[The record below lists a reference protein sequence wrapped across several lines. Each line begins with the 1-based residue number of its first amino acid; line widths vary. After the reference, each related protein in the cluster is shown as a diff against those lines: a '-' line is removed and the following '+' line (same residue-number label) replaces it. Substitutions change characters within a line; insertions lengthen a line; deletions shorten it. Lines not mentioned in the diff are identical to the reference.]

1 MKSHYYS
8 SRFTLFVASLF
19 VLSMTFM
26 ACGNDKETGGL
37 GPAPEANI
45 VEVAAENGNF
55 DILVQAIQDAGLA
68 ETLQQEG
75 PVFTVFAPT
84 DDAFEALPEG
94 TLESLTPEQ
103 LAEILQFHV
112 INGEIESGD
121 LAASQ
126 DVETLLGEEI
136 LVEADGGV
144 LVNGYSNVV
153 TADVEAANG
162 IIHAVD
168 AVLLPE
174 GYRDANIID
183 QAVELGNFTTLAS
196 AVEQVGLTST
206 LKYKGDFTVFAPT
219 DDAFAALPEG
229 LLGSLSNAQLTDI
242 LTYHVLSGEV
252 FAGDLS
258 AEQAVESLQGG
269 DVYITS
275 DGTNVNVNGSASVV
289 AADVDVSN
297 GVIHAIDEVILPN
310 EFLNIVHIASKN
322 YDLSTLV
329 TLVAD
334 NGLVPTLE
342 GDGPFTVFAPTNA
355 AFEAV
360 SDVLSTLSPSEV
372 SDVLTYHV
380 AAQEILSGD
389 LPAPGT
395 ATSVPTVLGDDIT
408 VAVDVEGNVTL
419 NGSVNVTTVDIQGS
433 NGVIHIIDGVLL
445 PNQDANLVDTA
456 TNAGLTTLLDAVGA
470 VNGLGQALLDQEA
483 ITVFAPTNDAFA
495 DALAAYGVSSLSE
508 LVTELGGLDNL
519 ETVLGFHVV
528 PAVAFSG
535 DLSEGS
541 QTFTTLAGQ
550 DLTVTRTG
558 ADVTVTDAAG
568 NTSNVVTA
576 DVAIENG
583 VVHVIDSV
591 LLPEITLPDAVE
603 AATDAGLTTLID
615 ALVAAELA
623 DAVTGAEA
631 ITVFAPTNAAFDDLL
646 AANNVSDLDGLIN
659 ELGAQA
665 VSDVL
670 TYHVV
675 PAVAFSHDL
684 NDGDTFTT
692 LQGEELTV
700 NISGSGVT
708 VEDVNGN
715 IYNVTATDVAI
726 ENGVVHV
733 IDGVL
738 LPTL

>member
-174 GYRDANIID
+174 GYRDANVID

-196 AVEQVGLTST
+196 AIEQVGLTST

-219 DDAFAALPEG
+219 DDAFAALPQG
-229 LLGSLSNAQLTDI
+229 LLGSLSEAQLTEI
-242 LTYHVLSGEV
+242 LTYHVLSGEI
-252 FAGDLS
+252 FADQLN
-258 AEQAVESLQGG
+258 AEQAPASLEGGEVFVTKDGNG
-269 DVYITS
+269 DVT
-275 DGTNVNVNGSASVV
+275 VNGSSSVV
-289 AADVDVSN
+289 TADVDVSN
-297 GVIHAIDEVILPN
+297 GVIHAIDQVILPDAYGTVVDAASKRYNFETLVSAVVDAGLAGALSDTEASYTVFAPTDEAFAAVESVVNSLSTQQLATVLSYHVLPVEVASGDLAAEQAPASLTDEAVYVTAADGNVTVNGSASVVEADIMTNNGTIHAIDEVILPN
-310 EFLNIVHIASKN
+310 EFLNIVQIASKN

-342 GDGPFTVFAPTNA
+342 GSGPFTVFAPTNA
-355 AFEAV
+355 AFDAV
-360 SDVLSTLSPSEV
+360 SETLDGLSAAQVEE
-372 SDVLTYHV
+372 VLTYHV
-380 AAQEILSGD
+380 AAQQIMSGD
-389 LPAPGT
+389 LPAPGNST
-395 ATSVPTVLGDDIT
+395 TVPTVQGEDIT
-408 VAVDVEGNVTL
+408 VAVDSEGAVTL
-419 NGSVNVTTVDIQGS
+419 NGSVNVTTVDLLGT

-445 PNQDANLVDTA
+445 PPSYTAN
-456 TNAGLTTLLDAVGA
+456 
-470 VNGLGQALLDQEA
+470 
-483 ITVFAPTNDAFA
+483 
-495 DALAAYGVSSLSE
+495 
-508 LVTELGGLDNL
+508 
-519 ETVLGFHVV
+519 
-528 PAVAFSG
+528 
-535 DLSEGS
+535 
-541 QTFTTLAGQ
+541 
-550 DLTVTRTG
+550 
-558 ADVTVTDAAG
+558 
-568 NTSNVVTA
+568 
-576 DVAIENG
+576 
-583 VVHVIDSV
+583 
-591 LLPEITLPDAVE
+591 
-603 AATDAGLTTLID
+603 
-615 ALVAAELA
+615 
-623 DAVTGAEA
+623 
-631 ITVFAPTNAAFDDLL
+631 
-646 AANNVSDLDGLIN
+646 
-659 ELGAQA
+659 
-665 VSDVL
+665 
-670 TYHVV
+670 
-675 PAVAFSHDL
+675 
-684 NDGDTFTT
+684 
-692 LQGEELTV
+692 
-700 NISGSGVT
+700 
-708 VEDVNGN
+708 
-715 IYNVTATDVAI
+715 
-726 ENGVVHV
+726 
-733 IDGVL
+733 
-738 LPTL
+738 

>member
-84 DDAFEALPEG
+84 DEAFEALPEG

-174 GYRDANIID
+174 GYRDANVID

-196 AVEQVGLTST
+196 AIEQVGLTST

-219 DDAFAALPEG
+219 DDAFAALPQG
-229 LLGSLSNAQLTDI
+229 LLGSLSEAQLTEI
-242 LTYHVLSGEV
+242 LTYHVLSGEI
-252 FAGDLS
+252 FADQLN
-258 AEQAVESLQGG
+258 AEQAPASLEGGEVFVTKDGNG
-269 DVYITS
+269 DVT
-275 DGTNVNVNGSASVV
+275 VNGSSSVV
-289 AADVDVSN
+289 TADVDVSN
-297 GVIHAIDEVILPN
+297 GVIHAIDQVILPDAYGTVVDAASKRYNFETLVSAVVDAGLAGALSDTEASYTVFAPTDDAFAAVESVVNSLSVQQLATVLSYHVLPVEVASGDLAAEQAPASLTDESVYVTAADGNVTVNGSASVVEADIMTNNGTIHAIDEVILPN
-310 EFLNIVHIASKN
+310 EFLNIVQIASKN

-342 GDGPFTVFAPTNA
+342 GSGPFTVFAPTNA
-355 AFEAV
+355 AFDAV
-360 SDVLSTLSPSEV
+360 SETLDGLSAAQVEE
-372 SDVLTYHV
+372 VLTYHV
-380 AAQEILSGD
+380 AAQQIMSGD
-389 LPAPGT
+389 LPAPGNST
-395 ATSVPTVLGDDIT
+395 TVPTVQGEDIT
-408 VAVDVEGNVTL
+408 VAVDSEGAVTL
-419 NGSVNVTTVDIQGS
+419 NGSVNVTTVDLLGT

-445 PNQDANLVDTA
+445 PPSYTAN
-456 TNAGLTTLLDAVGA
+456 
-470 VNGLGQALLDQEA
+470 
-483 ITVFAPTNDAFA
+483 
-495 DALAAYGVSSLSE
+495 
-508 LVTELGGLDNL
+508 
-519 ETVLGFHVV
+519 
-528 PAVAFSG
+528 
-535 DLSEGS
+535 
-541 QTFTTLAGQ
+541 
-550 DLTVTRTG
+550 
-558 ADVTVTDAAG
+558 
-568 NTSNVVTA
+568 
-576 DVAIENG
+576 
-583 VVHVIDSV
+583 
-591 LLPEITLPDAVE
+591 
-603 AATDAGLTTLID
+603 
-615 ALVAAELA
+615 
-623 DAVTGAEA
+623 
-631 ITVFAPTNAAFDDLL
+631 
-646 AANNVSDLDGLIN
+646 
-659 ELGAQA
+659 
-665 VSDVL
+665 
-670 TYHVV
+670 
-675 PAVAFSHDL
+675 
-684 NDGDTFTT
+684 
-692 LQGEELTV
+692 
-700 NISGSGVT
+700 
-708 VEDVNGN
+708 
-715 IYNVTATDVAI
+715 
-726 ENGVVHV
+726 
-733 IDGVL
+733 
-738 LPTL
+738 

>member
-174 GYRDANIID
+174 GYRDANVID

-196 AVEQVGLTST
+196 AIEQVGLTST

-219 DDAFAALPEG
+219 DDAFAALPQG
-229 LLGSLSNAQLTDI
+229 LLGSLSEAQLTEI
-242 LTYHVLSGEV
+242 LTYHVLSGEI
-252 FAGDLS
+252 FADQLN
-258 AEQAVESLQGG
+258 AEQAPASLEGGEVFVTKDGNG
-269 DVYITS
+269 DVT
-275 DGTNVNVNGSASVV
+275 VNGSSSVV
-289 AADVDVSN
+289 TADVDVSN
-297 GVIHAIDEVILPN
+297 GVIHAIDQVILPDAYGTVVDAASKRYNFETLVSAVVDAGLAGALSDTEASYTVFAPTDDAFAAVESVVNSLSVQQLATVLSYHVLPVEVASGDLAAEQAPASLTDESVYVTAADGNVTVNGSASVVEADIMTNNGTIHAIDEVILPN
-310 EFLNIVHIASKN
+310 EFLNIVQIASKN

-342 GDGPFTVFAPTNA
+342 GSGPFTVFAPTNA
-355 AFEAV
+355 AFDAV
-360 SDVLSTLSPSEV
+360 SETLDGLSAAQVEE
-372 SDVLTYHV
+372 VLTYHV
-380 AAQEILSGD
+380 AAQQIMSGD
-389 LPAPGT
+389 LPAPGNST
-395 ATSVPTVLGDDIT
+395 TVPTVQGEDIT
-408 VAVDVEGNVTL
+408 VAVDSEGAVTL
-419 NGSVNVTTVDIQGS
+419 NGSVNVTTVDLLGT

-445 PNQDANLVDTA
+445 PPSYTAN
-456 TNAGLTTLLDAVGA
+456 
-470 VNGLGQALLDQEA
+470 
-483 ITVFAPTNDAFA
+483 
-495 DALAAYGVSSLSE
+495 
-508 LVTELGGLDNL
+508 
-519 ETVLGFHVV
+519 
-528 PAVAFSG
+528 
-535 DLSEGS
+535 
-541 QTFTTLAGQ
+541 
-550 DLTVTRTG
+550 
-558 ADVTVTDAAG
+558 
-568 NTSNVVTA
+568 
-576 DVAIENG
+576 
-583 VVHVIDSV
+583 
-591 LLPEITLPDAVE
+591 
-603 AATDAGLTTLID
+603 
-615 ALVAAELA
+615 
-623 DAVTGAEA
+623 
-631 ITVFAPTNAAFDDLL
+631 
-646 AANNVSDLDGLIN
+646 
-659 ELGAQA
+659 
-665 VSDVL
+665 
-670 TYHVV
+670 
-675 PAVAFSHDL
+675 
-684 NDGDTFTT
+684 
-692 LQGEELTV
+692 
-700 NISGSGVT
+700 
-708 VEDVNGN
+708 
-715 IYNVTATDVAI
+715 
-726 ENGVVHV
+726 
-733 IDGVL
+733 
-738 LPTL
+738 

>member
-112 INGEIESGD
+112 INGKIESGD

-174 GYRDANIID
+174 GYRDANVID

-196 AVEQVGLTST
+196 AIEQVGLTST

-219 DDAFAALPEG
+219 DDAFAALPQG
-229 LLGSLSNAQLTDI
+229 LLGSLSEAQLTEI

-252 FAGDLS
+252 FSGDLA
-258 AEQAVESLQGG
+258 AEQAPASLEGG
-269 DVYITS
+269 EVFVTK
-275 DGTNVNVNGSASVV
+275 DGNGNVTVNGSSSVV
-289 AADVDVSN
+289 TADVDVSN
-297 GVIHAIDEVILPN
+297 GVIHAIDQVILPDAYGTVVDAASKRYNFETLVSAVVDAGLAGALSDTEASYTVFAPTDEAFAAVESVVNSLSTQQLATVLSYHVLPVEVASGDLAAEQAPASLTDEAVYVTAADGNVTVNGSASVVEADIMTNNGTIHAIDEVILPN
-310 EFLNIVHIASKN
+310 EFLNIVQIASKN
-322 YDLSTLV
+322 YNLSTLV

-342 GDGPFTVFAPTNA
+342 GSGPFTVFAPTNA
-355 AFEAV
+355 AFDAV
-360 SDVLSTLSPSEV
+360 SETLDGLSAAQVEE
-372 SDVLTYHV
+372 VLTYHV
-380 AAQEILSGD
+380 AAQQIMSGD
-389 LPAPGT
+389 LPAPGNST
-395 ATSVPTVLGDDIT
+395 TVPTVQGEDIT
-408 VAVDVEGNVTL
+408 VAVDSEGAVTL
-419 NGSVNVTTVDIQGS
+419 NGSVNVTTVDLLGT

-445 PNQDANLVDTA
+445 PPSYTAN
-456 TNAGLTTLLDAVGA
+456 
-470 VNGLGQALLDQEA
+470 
-483 ITVFAPTNDAFA
+483 
-495 DALAAYGVSSLSE
+495 
-508 LVTELGGLDNL
+508 
-519 ETVLGFHVV
+519 
-528 PAVAFSG
+528 
-535 DLSEGS
+535 
-541 QTFTTLAGQ
+541 
-550 DLTVTRTG
+550 
-558 ADVTVTDAAG
+558 
-568 NTSNVVTA
+568 
-576 DVAIENG
+576 
-583 VVHVIDSV
+583 
-591 LLPEITLPDAVE
+591 
-603 AATDAGLTTLID
+603 
-615 ALVAAELA
+615 
-623 DAVTGAEA
+623 
-631 ITVFAPTNAAFDDLL
+631 
-646 AANNVSDLDGLIN
+646 
-659 ELGAQA
+659 
-665 VSDVL
+665 
-670 TYHVV
+670 
-675 PAVAFSHDL
+675 
-684 NDGDTFTT
+684 
-692 LQGEELTV
+692 
-700 NISGSGVT
+700 
-708 VEDVNGN
+708 
-715 IYNVTATDVAI
+715 
-726 ENGVVHV
+726 
-733 IDGVL
+733 
-738 LPTL
+738 

>member
-26 ACGNDKETGGL
+26 ACGDDNDGGGL

-55 DILVQAIQDAGLA
+55 DILVQALQDAGLA
-68 ETLQQEG
+68 ETLEQEG
-75 PVFTVFAPT
+75 PIFTVFAPT
-84 DDAFEALPEG
+84 DEAFEALPEG
-94 TLESLTPEQ
+94 TLENLTPEQ

-174 GYRDANIID
+174 GYRDANVID

-196 AVEQVGLTST
+196 AIEQVGLTST

-229 LLGSLSNAQLTDI
+229 LLGILSDAQLTEI

-252 FAGDLS
+252 FAGDLT
-258 AEQAVESLQGG
+258 AEQAAASLEGG
-269 DVYITS
+269 EIFITS
-275 DGTNVNVNGSASVV
+275 DGTNVTVNGAASVV

-297 GVIHAIDEVILPN
+297 GVIHAIDQVILPDAYGTVVDAASKRYNFETLVSAVVDAGLAGALSDTDANYTVFAPTDEAFAAVESIVNSLSPQQLATVLSYHVLPVEVASGDLAAEQAPASLTDEAVYVTASENGVMVNGSASVVEADIATNNGTIHAIDEVILPN
-310 EFLNIVHIASKN
+310 EFLNIVQIASKN

-342 GDGPFTVFAPTNA
+342 GNGPFTVFAPTNA

-360 SDVLSTLSPSEV
+360 SETLGTLSAAQVEE
-372 SDVLTYHV
+372 VLTYHV
-380 AAQEILSGD
+380 AAQEIMSGD
-389 LPAPGT
+389 LPAPGNST
-395 ATSVPTVLGDDIT
+395 TVPTVQGEDIT
-408 VAVDVEGNVTL
+408 VEVEAEGAVTL
-419 NGSVNVTTVDIQGS
+419 NGSVNVTTVDLQGT

-445 PNQDANLVDTA
+445 PPSYTAN
-456 TNAGLTTLLDAVGA
+456 
-470 VNGLGQALLDQEA
+470 
-483 ITVFAPTNDAFA
+483 
-495 DALAAYGVSSLSE
+495 
-508 LVTELGGLDNL
+508 
-519 ETVLGFHVV
+519 
-528 PAVAFSG
+528 
-535 DLSEGS
+535 
-541 QTFTTLAGQ
+541 
-550 DLTVTRTG
+550 
-558 ADVTVTDAAG
+558 
-568 NTSNVVTA
+568 
-576 DVAIENG
+576 
-583 VVHVIDSV
+583 
-591 LLPEITLPDAVE
+591 
-603 AATDAGLTTLID
+603 
-615 ALVAAELA
+615 
-623 DAVTGAEA
+623 
-631 ITVFAPTNAAFDDLL
+631 
-646 AANNVSDLDGLIN
+646 
-659 ELGAQA
+659 
-665 VSDVL
+665 
-670 TYHVV
+670 
-675 PAVAFSHDL
+675 
-684 NDGDTFTT
+684 
-692 LQGEELTV
+692 
-700 NISGSGVT
+700 
-708 VEDVNGN
+708 
-715 IYNVTATDVAI
+715 
-726 ENGVVHV
+726 
-733 IDGVL
+733 
-738 LPTL
+738 

>member
-26 ACGNDKETGGL
+26 ACGDDNDGGGL

-55 DILVQAIQDAGLA
+55 DILVQALQDAGLA
-68 ETLQQEG
+68 ETLEQEG
-75 PVFTVFAPT
+75 PIFTVFAPT
-84 DDAFEALPEG
+84 DEAFEALPEG
-94 TLESLTPEQ
+94 TLENLTPEQ

-168 AVLLPE
+168 AVLLPQ
-174 GYRDANIID
+174 GYRDANVID

-196 AVEQVGLTST
+196 AIEQVGLTST

-229 LLGSLSNAQLTDI
+229 LLGSLSDAQLTEI

-258 AEQAVESLQGG
+258 AEQTAASLEGG
-269 DVYITS
+269 EIFITS
-275 DGTNVNVNGSASVV
+275 DGTNVTVNGAASVV

-297 GVIHAIDEVILPN
+297 GVIHAIDQVILPDAYGTVVDAASKRYNFETLVSAVVDAGLAGALSDTDANYTVFAPTDEAFAAVESVVSSLTLQQLATVLSYHVLPVEVASGDLAAEQAPASLTDEAVYVTASENGVMVNGSASVVEADIATNNGTIHAIDEVILPN
-310 EFLNIVHIASKN
+310 EFLNIVQIASKN

-342 GDGPFTVFAPTNA
+342 GTGPFTVFAPTNA

-360 SDVLSTLSPSEV
+360 SETLGTLSAAQVEE
-372 SDVLTYHV
+372 VLTYHV
-380 AAQEILSGD
+380 AAQEIMSGD
-389 LPAPGT
+389 LPAPGNST
-395 ATSVPTVLGDDIT
+395 TVPTVQGENIT
-408 VAVDVEGNVTL
+408 VAVDAGGGVTL
-419 NGSVNVTTVDIQGS
+419 NGTVNVTTVDLQGT

-445 PNQDANLVDTA
+445 PPSYTAN
-456 TNAGLTTLLDAVGA
+456 
-470 VNGLGQALLDQEA
+470 
-483 ITVFAPTNDAFA
+483 
-495 DALAAYGVSSLSE
+495 
-508 LVTELGGLDNL
+508 
-519 ETVLGFHVV
+519 
-528 PAVAFSG
+528 
-535 DLSEGS
+535 
-541 QTFTTLAGQ
+541 
-550 DLTVTRTG
+550 
-558 ADVTVTDAAG
+558 
-568 NTSNVVTA
+568 
-576 DVAIENG
+576 
-583 VVHVIDSV
+583 
-591 LLPEITLPDAVE
+591 
-603 AATDAGLTTLID
+603 
-615 ALVAAELA
+615 
-623 DAVTGAEA
+623 
-631 ITVFAPTNAAFDDLL
+631 
-646 AANNVSDLDGLIN
+646 
-659 ELGAQA
+659 
-665 VSDVL
+665 
-670 TYHVV
+670 
-675 PAVAFSHDL
+675 
-684 NDGDTFTT
+684 
-692 LQGEELTV
+692 
-700 NISGSGVT
+700 
-708 VEDVNGN
+708 
-715 IYNVTATDVAI
+715 
-726 ENGVVHV
+726 
-733 IDGVL
+733 
-738 LPTL
+738 

>member
-26 ACGNDKETGGL
+26 ACGDDNDGGGL

-55 DILVQAIQDAGLA
+55 DILVQALQDAGLA
-68 ETLQQEG
+68 ETLEQEG
-75 PVFTVFAPT
+75 PIFTVFAPT
-84 DDAFEALPEG
+84 DEAFEALPEG
-94 TLESLTPEQ
+94 TLENLTPEQ

-168 AVLLPE
+168 AVLLPQ
-174 GYRDANIID
+174 GYRDANVID

-196 AVEQVGLTST
+196 AIEQVGLTST

-229 LLGSLSNAQLTDI
+229 LLGSLSDAQLTEI

-258 AEQAVESLQGG
+258 AEQAAASLEGG
-269 DVYITS
+269 EIFITS
-275 DGTNVNVNGSASVV
+275 DGTNVTVNGAASVV

-297 GVIHAIDEVILPN
+297 GVIHAIDQVILPDAYGTVVDAASKRYNFETLVSAVVDAGLAGALSDTDANYTVFAPTDEAFAAIESVVSSLTLQQLATVLSYHVLPVEIASGDLAAEQAPASLTDEAVYVTASENGVMVNGSASVVEADIATNNGTIHAIDEVILPN
-310 EFLNIVHIASKN
+310 EFLNIVQIASKN

-342 GDGPFTVFAPTNA
+342 GNGPFTVFAPTNA

-360 SDVLSTLSPSEV
+360 SETLGTLSAAQVEE
-372 SDVLTYHV
+372 VLTYHV
-380 AAQEILSGD
+380 AAQEIMSGD
-389 LPAPGT
+389 LPVPGNST
-395 ATSVPTVLGDDIT
+395 TIPTVQGENIT
-408 VAVDVEGNVTL
+408 VAVDAEGGVTL
-419 NGSVNVTTVDIQGS
+419 NGTVNVTTVDLQGT

-445 PNQDANLVDTA
+445 PPSYTAN
-456 TNAGLTTLLDAVGA
+456 
-470 VNGLGQALLDQEA
+470 
-483 ITVFAPTNDAFA
+483 
-495 DALAAYGVSSLSE
+495 
-508 LVTELGGLDNL
+508 
-519 ETVLGFHVV
+519 
-528 PAVAFSG
+528 
-535 DLSEGS
+535 
-541 QTFTTLAGQ
+541 
-550 DLTVTRTG
+550 
-558 ADVTVTDAAG
+558 
-568 NTSNVVTA
+568 
-576 DVAIENG
+576 
-583 VVHVIDSV
+583 
-591 LLPEITLPDAVE
+591 
-603 AATDAGLTTLID
+603 
-615 ALVAAELA
+615 
-623 DAVTGAEA
+623 
-631 ITVFAPTNAAFDDLL
+631 
-646 AANNVSDLDGLIN
+646 
-659 ELGAQA
+659 
-665 VSDVL
+665 
-670 TYHVV
+670 
-675 PAVAFSHDL
+675 
-684 NDGDTFTT
+684 
-692 LQGEELTV
+692 
-700 NISGSGVT
+700 
-708 VEDVNGN
+708 
-715 IYNVTATDVAI
+715 
-726 ENGVVHV
+726 
-733 IDGVL
+733 
-738 LPTL
+738 